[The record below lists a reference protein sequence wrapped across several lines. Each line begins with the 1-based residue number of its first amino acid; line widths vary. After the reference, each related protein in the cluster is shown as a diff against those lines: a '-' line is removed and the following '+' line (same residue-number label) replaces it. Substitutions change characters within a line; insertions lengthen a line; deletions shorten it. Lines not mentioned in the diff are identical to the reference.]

1 MGAIEKRFGDVIREL
16 RQKNGVSQEKLGFD
30 SGLHRTYISLIE
42 RGVKSPSL
50 RTIFQISRALKV
62 KSSVLLSKVERG
74 SKSRRG
80 VAQ

>member
-1 MGAIEKRFGDVIREL
+1 MDSMGKLFGRVLCDL
-16 RQKNGVSQEKLGFD
+16 RQKRGISQEKLAFD

-62 KSSVLLSKVERG
+62 KPSVLLSKVERG
-74 SKSRRG
+74 SKRG
-80 VAQ
+80 